1 MAAMKASPVSKNA
14 GSLRHKISNLWRS
27 TFRWFFDTPERALA
41 DAYKAAEEIRNIEI
55 EQFDGRKIS
64 SEYGKYTENVMGYWQ
79 ASLNNKLNLIKI
91 RLAEFSLS
99 RSLLNLS
106 NSQLLEKLK
115 FIDEIVAKYYLE
127 DEIIDSNP
135 IVSIAEPSSASRQ
148 RVQPIANDSQIN
160 PSKIQQPVKLDS
172 DVKAIPVKPVSQK
185 TGILPRSI
193 GRTFNRIRADLSPGS
208 EEKFVENFRAT
219 KKRTEISVKFLVML
233 IVIPLLTQILSKN
246 LLFSPIIERVRG
258 ENNPQI
264 FLNYAMED
272 EAFSELKVFEEGLK
286 FEQFIQ
292 EAPSL
297 TTEVIE
303 RKVKEKASE
312 LAEEFRAKS
321 RSAISNVFAD
331 LLSFIAFAIV
341 IATSKREIVVVKAF
355 MDDIVYGLSDSAKA
369 FLIILFTDIFVGFHS
384 PHGWEV
390 ILHSLAEHV
399 GLPPSHDGIF
409 LFIATFPVVLDTIF
423 KYWIF
428 RYLSR
433 LSPSA
438 LATLK
443 EMDE

>member
-1 MAAMKASPVSKNA
+1 MAAMKASPVTKNA

-64 SEYGKYTENVMGYWQ
+64 SDYGKYTENVMGYWLS
-79 ASLNNKLNLIKI
+79 SLKNKLNIIKI
-91 RLAEFSLS
+91 RLAEFGLT
-99 RSLLNLS
+99 RSWLNIS

-115 FIDEIVAKYYLE
+115 FIDATVAKYYQE
-127 DEIIDSNP
+127 DEIIIANSAQVP
-135 IVSIAEPSSASRQ
+135 IAEPSPSVQ
-148 RVQPIANDSQIN
+148 RVAYDSSIN
-160 PSKIQQPVKLDS
+160 RSEIKKPAKIDS
-172 DVKAIPVKPVSQK
+172 ELESVQVKPPNQK

-193 GRTFNRIRADLSPGS
+193 GRTFNRITADFTPGS
-208 EEKFVENFRAT
+208 EEKFVQNFRVT
-219 KKRTEISVKFLVML
+219 KKRTQIAVKFLVML
-233 IVIPLLTQILSKN
+233 IVIPLLTQLLVKN
-246 LLFSPIIERVRG
+246 FVFSPIVERVRE
-258 ENNPQI
+258 ENTPQI
-264 FLNYAMED
+264 FLNYTMED
-272 EAFSELKVFEEGLK
+272 KAFEELEVFEEGLK
-286 FEQFIQ
+286 FQQLIQ
-292 EAPSL
+292 KFPTL
-297 TTEVIE
+297 TAEVIE
-303 RKVKEKASE
+303 KKVKEKALE

-321 RSAISNVFAD
+321 TSAISNVFAD
-331 LLSFIAFAIV
+331 VVSLLAFAIV

-355 MDDIVYGLSDSAKA
+355 MDDVVYGLSDSAKA

-390 ILHSLAEHV
+390 ILAGLAEHL
-399 GLPPSHDGIF
+399 GLPPSHSGIF

>member
-14 GSLRHKISNLWRS
+14 GSLRHKISNIWRS

-64 SEYGKYTENVMGYWQ
+64 SEYGKYTENVMGYWLS
-79 ASLNNKLNLIKI
+79 SLNNKLNIIKI
-91 RLAEFSLS
+91 RLAEFGLT
-99 RSLLNLS
+99 RSWLNIS

-115 FIDEIVAKYYLE
+115 FIDATVVKYYQE
-127 DEIIDSNP
+127 EEIIIANSAQ
-135 IVSIAEPSSASRQ
+135 VSIAEPSPS
-148 RVQPIANDSQIN
+148 VQPIVSEPINRSEIKKPAKIDSELE
-160 PSKIQQPVKLDS
+160 SMR
-172 DVKAIPVKPVSQK
+172 VKPVNQK

-193 GRTFNRIRADLSPGS
+193 GRTFNRIKADFTPGS
-208 EEKFVENFRAT
+208 EEKVVQNFRVS
-219 KKRTEISVKFLVML
+219 KKRTQTAVKFLVML
-233 IVIPLLTQILSKN
+233 IVIPLLTQLLVKN
-246 LLFSPIIERVRG
+246 FVFNPIVERVRG
-258 ENNPQI
+258 ENSPQI

-272 EAFSELKVFEEGLK
+272 KAFEELEVFEEGLK
-286 FEQFIQ
+286 FRQLIEKS
-292 EAPSL
+292 PTL
-297 TTEVIE
+297 TAEVIE
-303 RKVKEKASE
+303 EKVKEKALE

-321 RSAISNVFAD
+321 SSAISNVFAD
-331 LLSFIAFAIV
+331 LISLVAFAIV

-390 ILHSLAEHV
+390 ILAGLAEHL
-399 GLPPSHDGIF
+399 GLPPSHSGIF

>member
-14 GSLRHKISNLWRS
+14 GSLRHKISNIWRS

-64 SEYGKYTENVMGYWQ
+64 SEYGKYTENVMGYWLS
-79 ASLNNKLNLIKI
+79 SLNNKLNIIKI
-91 RLAEFSLS
+91 RLAEFGLT
-99 RSLLNLS
+99 RSWLNIS

-115 FIDEIVAKYYLE
+115 FIDATVVKYYQE
-127 DEIIDSNP
+127 EEIIIANSAQ
-135 IVSIAEPSSASRQ
+135 VSIAEPSPS
-148 RVQPIANDSQIN
+148 VQPVVSEPINRSEIKKPAKIDSELE
-160 PSKIQQPVKLDS
+160 SMR
-172 DVKAIPVKPVSQK
+172 VKPVNQK

-193 GRTFNRIRADLSPGS
+193 GRTFNRIKADFTPGS
-208 EEKFVENFRAT
+208 EEKVVQNFRVS
-219 KKRTEISVKFLVML
+219 KKRTQTAVKFLVML
-233 IVIPLLTQILSKN
+233 IVIPLLTQLLVKN
-246 LLFSPIIERVRG
+246 FVFNPIVERVRG
-258 ENNPQI
+258 ENSPQI

-272 EAFSELKVFEEGLK
+272 KAFEELEVFEEGLK
-286 FEQFIQ
+286 FRQLIEKS
-292 EAPSL
+292 PTL
-297 TTEVIE
+297 TAEVVE
-303 RKVKEKASE
+303 EKVKEKALE

-321 RSAISNVFAD
+321 SSAISNVFAD
-331 LLSFIAFAIV
+331 LISLVAFAIV

-355 MDDIVYGLSDSAKA
+355 MDDVVYGLSDSAKA

-390 ILHSLAEHV
+390 ILAWLAEHL
-399 GLPPSHDGIF
+399 GLPPSHSGIF